1 MTAFPHELCSDA
13 DLAVGDDL
21 RGSAARFD
29 SFVVVEQRGSF
40 GKEAAIDAVRALD
53 PQRAG
58 GLIAEP
64 GLRPFAIRPVG
75 RPESS
80 GVRARFA
87 GRTGPA
93 SWLAPSRRCRRA
105 RHPRSD
111 RRASAGSPCSRCA
124 PTVLGIA
131 AVRSRAGSWPSCCIA
146 ELDDPD
152 AGDDACVVE
161 VSHLGGHRF
170 APTML
175 VLPTGYAYGRLD
187 VDTAL
192 EVAWAAQDGLVH
204 PANLRGRA
212 DLEPA
217 AQVADAHWRS
227 ELGAAAPID
236 AVRITATTGDSADTL
251 VDAEVQGRA
260 ERLRL
265 RWEPGPVIQQTL
277 CGGNRS
283 PPDGGQ
289 CAHQQAEPTAA
300 EPAGRT
306 AQSPTTRRST
316 LAPSER
322 RSSRNRG

>member
-1 MTAFPHELCSDA
+1 VTAFPHELCSDA

-93 SWLAPSRRCRRA
+93 SWLAPVEALPAGAPPEERPAGIGWEPLFAVCTNGSRDRCCA
-105 RHPRSD
+105 IK
-111 RRASAGSPCSRCA
+111 SRELA
-124 PTVLGIA
+124 VLLH
-131 AVRSRAGSWPSCCIA
+131 R

-265 RWEPGPVIQQTL
+265 RWQPGPVIQQTL
-277 CGGNRS
+277 CGGKPIATGRWS
-283 PPDGGQ
+283 MR
-289 CAHQQAEPTAA
+289 A
-300 EPAGRT
+300 PAG
-306 AQSPTTRRST
+306 
-316 LAPSER
+316 
-322 RSSRNRG
+322 